1 MTYDIVKP
9 TSNIIYDVIC
19 NHMTWHMTL
28 WSLPPT
34 SYMMWFVIIWHDIW
48 HCEACLQ
55 HHMSCHMTST
65 WCHMMLWSLYN
76 IICHVICLQHDVIWS
91 QHDMIMALGGS
102 QKWSHMK
109 SYESAYESYMMLEP
123 PQMTSYEII
132 CSCKSCCYECC
143 FASFLKAG
151 GVIEALWL
159 R

>member
-9 TSNIIYDVIC
+9 APNIIYDVIC

-34 SYMMWFVIIWHDIW
+34 SYVMSYDFNMMSYGPDMTWLWRPGWVPSNIIW
-48 HCEACLQ
+48 C
-55 HHMSCHMTST
+55 
-65 WCHMMLWSLYN
+65 
-76 IICHVICLQHDVIWS
+76 QHDVIWS

-102 QKWSHMK
+102 PKWSHMK

-151 GVIEALWL
+151 GVMSSLW
-159 R
+159 RYVHARQPWRH